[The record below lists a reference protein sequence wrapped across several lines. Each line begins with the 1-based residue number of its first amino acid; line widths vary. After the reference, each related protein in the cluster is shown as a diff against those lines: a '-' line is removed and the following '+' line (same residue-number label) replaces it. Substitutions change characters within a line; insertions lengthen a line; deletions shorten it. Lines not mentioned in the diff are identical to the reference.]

1 MTIMTN
7 VLFLG
12 GMFNIVD
19 PVLGWTL
26 YIWSW
31 VFLLICIGVSW
42 AGWYYRSWKPFEPL
56 HGLYYAMK
64 NNSTVA
70 FIFDANLIGEMVAER
85 DAKCIFHYAEDEYE
99 IEVPD
104 IRIPLF
110 GNLIQRFIVWYK
122 TKVFYYPTKY
132 LDIPPLQALM
142 FKIAGVNK
150 DVEIARLLEGG
161 NWERSASVVCTG
173 VPVDIIIDMDNW
185 TIRKSHQHKAIV
197 ESARFW
203 NENNPTD
210 QIHSYAKYQRYLLE
224 GKIPVPQGLKV
235 MHTIPWQR
243 IDAAFP
249 LNLEENEWAGKKRQ
263 MAKDMEDEEAGIMN
277 RLSIYLLLGG
287 LGIAALILI
296 ARIVA
301 MVV

>member
-1 MTIMTN
+1 MTN

-31 VFLLICIGVSW
+31 IFLLICIGASW
-42 AGWYYRSWKPFEPL
+42 AGWYYRGWKPFEPL

-70 FIFDANLIGEMVAER
+70 FIFDSNLIGEMVAER
-85 DAKCIFHYAEDEYE
+85 DAKCIFRYAEDEYE

-110 GNLIQRFIVWYK
+110 GALIQKFIIWYK
-122 TKVFYYPTKY
+122 TKVFYYPTRY
-132 LDIPPLQALM
+132 LDIPSIQALIY
-142 FKIAGVNK
+142 KIAGVNK

-161 NWERSASVVCTG
+161 TWERSASVVCTG

-185 TIRKSHQHKAIV
+185 TIRNSRQHKAIV
-197 ESARFW
+197 ESAKFW

-210 QIHSYAKYQRYLLE
+210 QIHSYGKYQKYLQD
-224 GKIPVPQGLKV
+224 GRIPIPNGIKITH
-235 MHTIPWQR
+235 MIPWQR

-249 LNLEENEWAGKKRQ
+249 LELEENEWAGKKRQ

-277 RLSIYLLLGG
+277 RLSIYLLIGG
-287 LGIAALILI
+287 LAIAALILI
-296 ARIVA
+296 ARII
-301 MVV
+301 VVIVG